1 MSQKLCCVPGCVE
14 SGDTH
19 PVLHLFPNPDKYPDR
34 FRSWVMAVGGDILG
48 LRNLYIYANR
58 RVCHRH
64 FEINDCCRYNKLT
77 RSAIPRKHLWD
88 LHKVPQFTIRDR
100 RHLSAVE
107 NKPSTSTDT
116 SALFG
121 PVFNM
126 SHHLFQESMPSITK
140 DIGNKENVAH
150 SSLQANVASVTKPTT
165 MDIEY
170 NICISDVQMPTQKP
184 SSTTNPLE
192 QMITEPVVVEHKS
205 TENTSVRKIVNL
217 SAQPMKRL
225 RKRVPVSKQEEKL
238 YKKLRN
244 MQIKLSKCR
253 NKYKK
258 YAASVRMSSNVMTNQ
273 SFLKTIEN
281 MTSAGRI
288 LTLLQFRE
296 IQKKSKGR
304 RFTLK
309 EKITS
314 LFLYKKSPKA
324 YRLLRKILI
333 LPAPQT
339 LEKLVRKAVITPGI
353 NEKVFH
359 QLKNKSKTMK
369 KEDTYCVLLFDEVSL
384 QANVNYNETQDKIYG
399 VVVDGNITKFANH
412 ATVFMIRGLIKN
424 YKQPIAYTFCNGATK
439 ATVLKDFIKEIIS
452 KLQEAGFQVI
462 ATVCDQGTNNQKAI
476 KSLIEDKRQNLLVA
490 GTELKRNTFDV
501 NGNEIIPLYDPPHLL
516 KGIRNN
522 LINKNLKY
530 VNEDKKICVAKW
542 EHLRLLH
549 AENPAYKGIRLIPK
563 LTDQHIIPEK
573 MGKMRVKF
581 ATQVFSQT
589 VSSNMGYLADKGLLP
604 TECKDTADVLL
615 LFDKLFDSMNGSYAK
630 KTKYGKQYLKPLT
643 PNSAH
648 IKLWHE
654 AKKIKNL

>member
-58 RVCHRH
+58 
-64 FEINDCCRYNKLT
+64 T
-77 RSAIPRKHLWD
+77 IPRKHLWD

-116 SALFG
+116 GALFG

-150 SSLQANVASVTKPTT
+150 SSLQTNVASVTKPTT

-170 NICISDVQMPTQKP
+170 NICISDVQMPTQKL

-238 YKKLRN
+238 YKQLRN

-384 QANVNYNETQDKIYG
+384 QAN
-399 VVVDGNITKFANH
+399 
-412 ATVFMIRGLIKN
+412 
-424 YKQPIAYTFCNGATK
+424 QPIAYTFCNGATK
-439 ATVLKDFIKEIIS
+439 ATVLKDFIKDIIS

-654 AKKIKNL
+654 RKKIIKSMRFVTNDGPSDKTDQPVQELNMEHLIINPSPIVEKKTM